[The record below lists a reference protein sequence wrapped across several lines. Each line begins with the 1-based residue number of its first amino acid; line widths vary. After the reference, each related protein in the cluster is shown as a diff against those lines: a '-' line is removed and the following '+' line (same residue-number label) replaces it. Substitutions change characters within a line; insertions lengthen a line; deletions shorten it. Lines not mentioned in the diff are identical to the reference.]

1 MNLSKVML
9 DSVQIIKRIERKKL
23 VRKLNVP
30 SSEIGNSLIEIY
42 YQTDN
47 LRTRELIM
55 SFMNEAGVC
64 WMRKLI
70 TRDTSEMS
78 DAQVSISSID
88 NYVNLIAAND
98 AQNSCD
104 QSA

>member
-9 DSVQIIKRIERKKL
+9 DAVQTIRRTERRKL
-23 VRKLNVP
+23 VRQLDVP
-30 SSEIGNSLIEIY
+30 SNEIGNSLIEVY

-55 SFMNEAGVC
+55 EFMHQAGVQ

-70 TRDTSEMS
+70 TRDTTPLNETQLKLTSLDS
-78 DAQVSISSID
+78 
-88 NYVNLIAAND
+88 YVNLIAAND
-98 AQNSCD
+98 SHNFCN